1 MEPSDSPWA
10 SPCVL
15 VPKVDETD
23 RLCTDY
29 RAVNKVTI
37 SDSFPLPH
45 LDDLLDTIGTSQFVR
60 KIDLLR
66 GYYQVPLTPRAKK
79 ISACVT
85 SEGLWQYRYM
95 PFGLKNAPATFQ
107 RMMNQVTSGLEGTQ
121 VYLDDLLVVADSW
134 EEHLLRLEQ
143 LFDRLSAKCELSR
156 ATVTYLGHVVGQG
169 KTAPKTAKI
178 EAIDMDSEDSL
189 VWQVSTEDFVR
200 TLQQ

>member
-15 VPKVDETD
+15 VSKADGTD

-29 RAVNKVTI
+29 RAVDKVTVN
-37 SDSFPLPH
+37 DSFPLPR
-45 LDDLLDTIGTSQFVR
+45 LDDLLDTIGTSKFVS

-85 SEGLWQYRYM
+85 PDGLWQYPYM

-107 RMMNQVTSGLEGTQ
+107 RMMNIVTSSLEGTK

-134 EEHLLRLEQ
+134 EEHLLLLEQ
-143 LFDRLSAKCELSR
+143 LYNRLRSSGLVINLAKCEFSR
-156 ATVTYLGHVVGQG
+156 ATVTYCS
-169 KTAPKTAKI
+169 KNSK
-178 EAIDMDSEDSL
+178 
-189 VWQVSTEDFVR
+189 R
-200 TLQQ
+200 